1 MNAIEKYVEEVVVRE
16 LEKRESVLKEED
28 ANAII
33 NAIIPEIE
41 KIVAKIVKKHFQAI
55 AVYVQANLKDLEE

>member
-41 KIVAKIVKKHFQAI
+41 KIVAKVVIKHFQAI
-55 AVYVQANLKDLEE
+55 AVYVQANLKSLEG